1 MPSCYNYTHSVPG
14 AFTGISGQ
22 SSGIGEM
29 THVGN
34 WVLGAATAGMAVGGI
49 FVAAR
54 AGHGIAY
61 YGGLVFSA
69 FAVLFILLLIKT
81 SFDQN

>member
-1 MPSCYNYTHSVPG
+1 MNH
-14 AFTGISGQ
+14 
-22 SSGIGEM
+22 IGNLIM
-29 THVGN
+29 GV
-34 WVLGAATAGMAVGGI
+34 VTALMAVGGL

-54 AGHGIAY
+54 AGHGLAY
-61 YGGLVFSA
+61 YGGLIFSA

>member
-1 MPSCYNYTHSVPG
+1 MG
-14 AFTGISGQ
+14 
-22 SSGIGEM
+22 
-29 THVGN
+29 HVGN
-34 WVLGAATAGMAVGGI
+34 RILGAAAAGIAVGGI

-69 FAVLFILLLIKT
+69 VAVLFILLLIKS
-81 SFDQN
+81 SFDKK

>member
-1 MPSCYNYTHSVPG
+1 
-14 AFTGISGQ
+14 
-22 SSGIGEM
+22 M

-34 WVLGAATAGMAVGGI
+34 WVLGAATAGMAAGGI

-81 SFDQN
+81 SFDQK

>member
-1 MPSCYNYTHSVPG
+1 MS
-14 AFTGISGQ
+14 
-22 SSGIGEM
+22 
-29 THVGN
+29 HVGN
-34 WVLGAATAGMAVGGI
+34 WILVAATAAMAVGGI

-81 SFDQN
+81 GFEQK